1 MIISKTPM
9 RMSFAGGGSDLREYY
24 KNGFGAVLSTSID
37 KYIYISSNKIFRDI
51 IRVSYST
58 TEHVNQ
64 VKDVQHNLVRE
75 SLIKVGINNSLDITY
90 MSDLFPAHEG
100 SGLGSSSS
108 LTVGTLHSLY
118 ALKEKRIT
126 QERLAQEACE
136 IEIDTLGNPIGKQDQ
151 YAVSYGGL
159 NFIRFNSNE
168 SVTVEKIDCS
178 NESVAILNSRLLA
191 FHTNLKSTSS
201 DILTEQKEQT
211 KNKLSTLNKMV
222 ELAEELANSLKKN
235 DLNTFGEILHEGW
248 LLKKALTGK
257 ISNDTINELY
267 NAGIEA
273 GASGGKIL
281 GSGGGGFLLFY
292 CKEDKQHKLRKVLS
306 KLQELEFN
314 LSFEGSKIIYSD

>member
-9 RMSFAGGGSDLREYY
+9 RMSFAGGGSDMREYY

-222 ELAEELANSLKKN
+222 ELAEEMANSLKKN